1 MAETESGTQGNHRL
15 GRPPGDP
22 ESIRRR
28 RVVTLVTD
36 SEFEK
41 LARIADEEEKSL
53 SAMVHQIISQYL
65 KRRS

>member
-1 MAETESGTQGNHRL
+1 MAKTEAGTHGNHRF

-22 ESIRRR
+22 ESIRRK

-41 LARIADEEEKSL
+41 LARIADEKEKSL
-53 SAMVHQIISQYL
+53 SSMVHQIISRYL